1 MELNA
6 LIVFGVIFL
15 IITLI
20 VGPRLTDK
28 VLPGQC
34 HQADEDVA
42 SNRKWYRTFL
52 VVSIA
57 MIVGGVLMML
67 L

>member
-6 LIVFGVIFL
+6 LIDFGVIFL

-20 VGPRLTDK
+20 VGPRLTNK

-34 HQADEDVA
+34 HQADDDVA
-42 SNRKWYRTFL
+42 NNKKWYIIFL
-52 VVSIA
+52 IVSSA
-57 MIVGGVLMML
+57 MILGGLLMMFL
-67 L
+67 